1 MFKKIGLTVLI
12 LSLMVGVAFAGGVT
26 DSNNGNK
33 GDIFV
38 STGEN
43 NGNNSV
49 GEWLDGS
56 SFKGEKGDTGATG
69 LQGIQGVKGDTGA
82 QGIQGVKGNTGAKG
96 IQGVKGDTGAQ
107 GIQGIAGQNGTD
119 GINGTN
125 GINGL
130 NGTDGKDVDPITVD
144 NLKNRDIT
152 LQNNIDTETTNRKD
166 NDNLLQQNININDSD
181 SKLRDNHLQDNI
193 NTESDTRKD
202 NDNIL
207 QTNINNESTIRHDS
221 DVTLQNNINNESNI
235 RSNADNVLQNNINAT
250 NGRVDQI
257 DKRVNTLEQ
266 TQGIVGA
273 EIRLYDSKK
282 ITITTFADYTTNRQM
297 VDRAGVKITYKIG
310 MSYEER
316 ELAKLNKRLDK
327 LENIKTQKQNI
338 ENAEPYF
345 TQSGLGI
352 RSKF

>member
-69 LQGIQGVKGDTGA
+69 LQGIQGVK
-82 QGIQGVKGNTGAKG
+82 
-96 IQGVKGDTGAQ
+96 
-107 GIQGIAGQNGTD
+107 GQNGTD

-193 NTESDTRKD
+193 N
-202 NDNIL
+202 I
-207 QTNINNESTIRHDS
+207 
-221 DVTLQNNINNESNI
+221 ESNT
-235 RSNADNVLQNNINAT
+235 RSKADNVLQNNINTT

-282 ITITTFADYTTNRQM
+282 ITITTFADYTANRQM